1 MNQVA
6 LVGNITD
13 DPELRYTQ
21 SGAALAGFTVAVSH
35 RSKHNGEWQDVNDGF
50 FRCTAWRSVAENAS
64 RTLRKG
70 MRVFV
75 AGKLVQRSWR
85 DNEEQQA
92 PQRRDPGHPRGTGS
106 SVRYRRR
113 SQVHRR
119 GFEFVLGR
127 SFGCVL
133 DQREAERLVLP
144 LRRELHSCDSG
155 LLDDEDELC
164 RCMNFTFLFRPTRR
178 GCWPGLPGVRALL
191 QAGASDGK
199 RIRRS

>member
-21 SGAALAGFTVAVSH
+21 SGAALASFTVAVSH

-75 AGKLVQRSWR
+75 AGKLVQRAFEIEGQKRTVVEIQVSHVGP
-85 DNEEQQA
+85 DLQFAVAEVTKPSSGDA
-92 PQRRDPGHPRGTGS
+92 PAP
-106 SVRYRRR
+106 
-113 SQVHRR
+113 
-119 GFEFVLGR
+119 
-127 SFGCVL
+127 
-133 DQREAERLVLP
+133 AE
-144 LRRELHSCDSG
+144 
-155 LLDDEDELC
+155 
-164 RCMNFTFLFRPTRR
+164 
-178 GCWPGLPGVRALL
+178 
-191 QAGASDGK
+191 QAG
-199 RIRRS
+199 